1 MLTIEFRTSPD
12 AVAELLPAP
21 LTVADEDPG
30 AVAVIW
36 ADWQSCS
43 DTFEELLD
51 PVRAQYLE
59 TFVVVRCQYQGQ
71 TYSRCVYIW
80 VDKDFAMVRGYHQ
93 GYPKKLGSL
102 HVTRPVTV
110 GVAGPR
116 LEPGGRF
123 GATCSA
129 YGRRL
134 IDATFTITGTA
145 PAAGFVNG
153 HPMIH
158 HRVFPAI
165 ESDGT
170 DSLHELVTM
179 RGYDAE
185 VGPCYAGDAT
195 IAFYESPVEELTRL
209 APERDDRRV
218 LAGGRHELASR
229 DDARAPEPAMT
240 GPAPDGDLGP
250 DDADIADPDTYVAGV
265 PHATFLR
272 LRRTD
277 PVSWWGEDHAGGRGF
292 WAVARHGDLLTVS
305 RDVER
310 FSSAARDP
318 PRGDGRGGDRGAA
331 HDDGARS
338 AGRTRRTGGWS
349 PSRSAGAR
357 CTPTRRRSDGLAR
370 SVVDAALAGPAT
382 FDFVDRVAKQLPMRM
397 LGALLGVPESDGP
410 WLVEQGDALLGNTDP
425 EFTTHPVGLV
435 DTEEFRLMPF
445 RSPAGV
451 ELFRYAQE
459 QARLRREHPTDDVI
473 SDLLRPKVDGEELS
487 EQEFNNFFTLLVAAG
502 NDTTRYTMTA
512 GMKALIERPC
522 VDGDAA

>member
-1 MLTIEFRTSPD
+1 MVSDTRGFMFPRTATGRSSLVPPPPWHYSGSMLTIEFRTSPD

-21 LTVADEDPG
+21 LTPAEEDPG

-51 PVRAQYLE
+51 PVRAQYME
-59 TFVVVRCQYQGQ
+59 TFVVVRCGYAGQ

-134 IDATFTITGTA
+134 IESTFTITGTA
-145 PAAGFVNG
+145 PTAGFVNG

-170 DSLHELVTM
+170 DSLHELVTHAGLR
-179 RGYDAE
+179 RGGRPLLRRRRDDHLLRVAGRGADAL
-185 VGPCYAGDAT
+185 GAGG
-195 IAFYESPVEELTRL
+195 
-209 APERDDRRV
+209 DDRRV
-218 LAGGRHELASR
+218 LAGGRHELAVR
-229 DDARAPEPAMT
+229 DDARASEPAMT

-272 LRRTD
+272 LRRSD

-305 RDVER
+305 RDVGR
-310 FSSAARDP
+310 FSSASGIRLEEMDEEETEARRTMMELDP
-318 PRGDGRGGDRGAA
+318 PEHTAY
-331 HDDGARS
+331 
-338 AGRTRRTGGWS
+338 RRLVS
-349 PSRSAGAR
+349 KPFSRREVYAYETAIR
-357 CTPTRRRSDGLAR
+357 QLAR
-370 SVVDAALAGPAT
+370 SVVSTMAAAAA
-382 FDFVDRVAKQLPMRM
+382 VAAR
-397 LGALLGVPESDGP
+397 D
-410 WLVEQGDALLGNTDP
+410 
-425 EFTTHPVGLV
+425 
-435 DTEEFRLMPF
+435 
-445 RSPAGV
+445 
-451 ELFRYAQE
+451 
-459 QARLRREHPTDDVI
+459 ARLRRPG
-473 SDLLRPKVDGEELS
+473 R
-487 EQEFNNFFTLLVAAG
+487 QAVAHADAG
-502 NDTTRYTMTA
+502 RAARRA
-512 GMKALIERPC
+512 GVGWAVVGRA
-522 VDGDAA
+522 G